1 MKEKF
6 YITTP
11 IYYPSGNPHIGHCY
25 TTVACDCIARYK
37 RARGY
42 DVMFL
47 TGTDEHGQKIEQK
60 AAEQGITPK
69 EYVDGIVSNFK
80 KLWDFIDVKY
90 DRFVRT
96 TDDYHVKTVQKVF
109 KDLYDRGY
117 IYKSEYVGKYCTPCE
132 SFWTESQLV
141 DGKCPDCGREVV
153 DSREEAYFFKLSAFS
168 DRLRELLTTTDFLN
182 PNSRVNEMVNNFI
195 DAGLEDLC
203 VSRTSFKWG
212 IPVTFDDKHIVYVW
226 VDALT
231 NYISALGYGN
241 DTYQDYD
248 KYWPADIHM
257 MAKEIVRFH
266 SLIWPAILMALD
278 LPLPKKIY
286 GHGWI
291 TFGDKKMSKS
301 LGNVVDPFIL
311 GERYGVDALR
321 YHILR
326 EMPYSGDSN
335 FNNEIMLNRINS
347 DLANTYGNLV
357 SRTFSM
363 IQKYF
368 GGQLPAEREADAL
381 DDELITAV
389 NDMVKTFEEKMDSI
403 HLQDAITAVMA
414 ALGRAN
420 KYIDETT
427 PWILAKDEAKMTR
440 LATVLY
446 NLTEAIRIC
455 TIALTPVMP
464 RCTNIVLERMGLA
477 EGDAL
482 RGWDT
487 IHTFGALTPEVKVVV
502 GDALFPRIDI
512 NKELEYL
519 ASLSAPAE
527 EAAAAEEAAP
537 EEEVIDIPAKAEIS
551 IDDFDTMQFQ
561 IGEVLSCEAVKKSK
575 KLLCSQVKVGS
586 RTLQIVSGIR
596 KYYTPEE
603 MVGKKVMVLTNLAPA
618 KLAGILS
625 EGMILCAADAEGN
638 LSLMVPEKDMPSG
651 SEIA

>member
-96 TDDYHVKTVQKVF
+96 TDEYHVKTVQKVF

-117 IYKSEYVGKYCTPCE
+117 IYKGEYVGKYCTPCE

-141 DGKCPDCGREVV
+141 DGKCPDCGREVI

-182 PNSRVNEMVNNFI
+182 PGSRVNEMVNNFI

-248 KYWPADIHM
+248 RYWPADIHM

-368 GGQLPAEREADAL
+368 GGQLPAAREADAL
-381 DDELITAV
+381 DDELINAV

-455 TIALTPVMP
+455 TIALAPVMP

-477 EGDAL
+477 EDDAL

-537 EEEVIDIPAKAEIS
+537 EEEGMDIPAKAEIS

-638 LSLMVPEKDMPSG
+638 LSLMVPEKEMPSG
-651 SEIA
+651 AEIA

>member
-25 TTVACDCIARYK
+25 TTVACDCLARYK

-60 AAEQGITPK
+60 AKEQGITPQ
-69 EYVDGIVSNFK
+69 EYVDGIVANFK

-96 TDDYHVKTVQKVF
+96 TDDYHIKTVQKVF

-241 DTYQDYD
+241 DTYHDYE
-248 KYWPADIHM
+248 KYWPADVHM

-301 LGNVVDPFIL
+301 LGNVVDPFVL

-368 GGQLPAEREADAL
+368 GGTLPAEREAEAIDA
-381 DDELITAV
+381 ELIGTVSEMV
-389 NDMVKTFEEKMDSI
+389 NTFEEKMDSI
-403 HLQDAITAVMA
+403 HIQDAITAILT

-427 PWILAKDEAKMTR
+427 PWILAKDEAKKTR

-446 NLTEAIRIC
+446 NLTESIRIC
-455 TIALTPVMP
+455 TIALAPVMP

-487 IHTFGALTPEVKVVV
+487 IHSFGALTPEVSVVV

-512 NKELEYL
+512 NKELDYL

-527 EAAAAEEAAP
+527 EAAAEEAAP
-537 EEEVIDIPAKAEIS
+537 EEPEIDVPKKAEIS

-561 IGEVLSCEAVKKSK
+561 IGEVLACEAVKKSK

-603 MVGKKVMVLTNLAPA
+603 MVGKKVMVLTNLSPA
-618 KLAGILS
+618 KLAGVLS
-625 EGMILCAADAEGN
+625 EGMILCASDAEGN
-638 LSLMVPEKDMPSG
+638 LSLMVPEKDMPAG
-651 SEIA
+651 AEIS

>member
-1 MKEKF
+1 MKDKF

-25 TTVACDCIARYK
+25 TTVACDCLARYK

-80 KLWDFIDVKY
+80 KLWDFIDVRY

-368 GGQLPAEREADAL
+368 GGQLPAAREADAL
-381 DDELITAV
+381 DDELISAV

-537 EEEVIDIPAKAEIS
+537 EEEEIDIPAKAEIS

-561 IGEVLSCEAVKKSK
+561 IGEVLACEAVKKSK

-618 KLAGILS
+618 KLAGVMS
-625 EGMILCAADAEGN
+625 EGMILCASDADGN
-638 LSLMVPEKDMPSG
+638 LSLMVPEKDMPAG
-651 SEIA
+651 AEIS

>member
-1 MKEKF
+1 
-6 YITTP
+6 
-11 IYYPSGNPHIGHCY
+11 
-25 TTVACDCIARYK
+25 
-37 RARGY
+37 
-42 DVMFL
+42 
-47 TGTDEHGQKIEQK
+47 
-60 AAEQGITPK
+60 
-69 EYVDGIVSNFK
+69 
-80 KLWDFIDVKY
+80 
-90 DRFVRT
+90 
-96 TDDYHVKTVQKVF
+96 
-109 KDLYDRGY
+109 
-117 IYKSEYVGKYCTPCE
+117 
-132 SFWTESQLV
+132 
-141 DGKCPDCGREVV
+141 
-153 DSREEAYFFKLSAFS
+153 
-168 DRLRELLTTTDFLN
+168 
-182 PNSRVNEMVNNFI
+182 
-195 DAGLEDLC
+195 
-203 VSRTSFKWG
+203 
-212 IPVTFDDKHIVYVW
+212 
-226 VDALT
+226 
-231 NYISALGYGN
+231 
-241 DTYQDYD
+241 
-248 KYWPADIHM
+248 
-257 MAKEIVRFH
+257 
-266 SLIWPAILMALD
+266 
-278 LPLPKKIY
+278 
-286 GHGWI
+286 
-291 TFGDKKMSKS
+291 
-301 LGNVVDPFIL
+301 
-311 GERYGVDALR
+311 
-321 YHILR
+321 
-326 EMPYSGDSN
+326 MPYSGDSN

-368 GGQLPAEREADAL
+368 GGQLPAAREADAL
-381 DDELITAV
+381 DDELINAV

-455 TIALTPVMP
+455 TIALAPVMP

-477 EGDAL
+477 EDDAL

-537 EEEVIDIPAKAEIS
+537 EEEGMDIPAKAEIS

-638 LSLMVPEKDMPSG
+638 LSLMVPEKEMPSG
-651 SEIA
+651 AEIA